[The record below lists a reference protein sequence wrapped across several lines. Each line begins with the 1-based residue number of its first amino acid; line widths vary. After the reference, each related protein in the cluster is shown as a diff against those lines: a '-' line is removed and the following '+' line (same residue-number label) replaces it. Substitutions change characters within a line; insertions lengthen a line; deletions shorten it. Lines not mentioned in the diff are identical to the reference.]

1 MSPSKENKKEPMFN
15 KQEQKVAEE
24 LSNSSNIIG
33 KGTILEGNLETF
45 GNIRIEGKVIGNIK
59 TKSKAAFGQS
69 SQVEGSVLAQNAEIA
84 GHISGTV
91 EVTEILVLK
100 PTAVIDGDII
110 TNKLIV
116 ESGAAFNGSCKMGV
130 KSKEIKIGKAEGEDK
145 PLLKA
150 QS

>member
-1 MSPSKENKKEPMFN
+1 MFN

-69 SQVEGSVLAQNAEIA
+69 SQVEGGVLAQNAEVA

-91 EVTEILVLK
+91 EITEVLVLK

-116 ESGAAFNGSCKMGV
+116 ESGAVFNGGCKMGV
-130 KSKEIKIGKAEGEDK
+130 KSKEIKIGKPEEK
-145 PLLKA
+145 PFLQA

>member
-1 MSPSKENKKEPMFN
+1 MFN
-15 KQEQKVAEE
+15 KQEPNEQE

-45 GNIRIEGKVIGNIK
+45 GNVRVEGKVKGNLI
-59 TKSKAAFGQS
+59 TKSKAALGTS
-69 SQVEGSVLAQNAEIA
+69 SKLEGSVLAQNAEIA
-84 GHISGTV
+84 GHILGSV
-91 EVTEILVLK
+91 EVTELLVLK

-130 KSKEIKIGKAEGEDK
+130 KSKEIKIGDVTTMPNGRGIKREEAKAV
-145 PLLKA
+145 
-150 QS
+150 

>member
-1 MSPSKENKKEPMFN
+1 MLNKKD
-15 KQEQKVAEE
+15 QKEVEE

-45 GNIRIEGKVIGNIK
+45 GNVRIEGKIIGNIK

-69 SQVEGSVLAQNAEIA
+69 SHVEGNVLAQNAEVA

-91 EVTEILVLK
+91 EITELLVLK
-100 PTAVIDGDII
+100 PTAVIEGDIV

-116 ESGAAFNGSCKMGV
+116 ESGATFNGSSKMGV
-130 KSKEIKIGKAEGEDK
+130 KSKEIQIGKKEEK
-145 PLLKA
+145 TPLLKA

>member
-1 MSPSKENKKEPMFN
+1 MFN

-33 KGTILEGNLETF
+33 KGTIVEGNLETF
-45 GNIRIEGKVIGNIK
+45 GNLRIEGKVMGNIK
-59 TKSKAAFGQS
+59 TKSKAAFGSS
-69 SQVEGSVLAQNAEIA
+69 SQVEGSVLAQNAEVA
-84 GHISGTV
+84 GHISGTL
-91 EVTEILVLK
+91 EVTEVLVLK
-100 PTAVIDGDII
+100 PTAIIDGDII

-116 ESGAAFNGSCKMGV
+116 ESGATFNGSCKMGV
-130 KSKEIKIGKAEGEDK
+130 KSKEIKIGKADGEEK

>member
-1 MSPSKENKKEPMFN
+1 MFN

-24 LSNSSNIIG
+24 LSNSNNIIG
-33 KGTILEGNLETF
+33 KGTILEGSIETF
-45 GNIRIEGKVIGNIK
+45 GNIRVEGKIIGDIK

-69 SQVEGSVLAQNAEIA
+69 SSVEGSILAQNVEIA
-84 GHISGTV
+84 GHITGTV
-91 EVTEILVLK
+91 EVTEVLVLK

-116 ESGAAFNGSCKMGV
+116 ESGAVFNGSCKMGV
-130 KSKEIKIGKAEGEDK
+130 KSKEIKIGKQEER

>member
-1 MSPSKENKKEPMFN
+1 MSHSKETKKEPMFN

-45 GNIRIEGKVIGNIK
+45 GNIRIEGKVVGNIK

-100 PTAVIDGDII
+100 PTGLVIWFWFLGFENQIE
-110 TNKLIV
+110 K
-116 ESGAAFNGSCKMGV
+116 
-130 KSKEIKIGKAEGEDK
+130 
-145 PLLKA
+145 
-150 QS
+150 